1 MRNGEA
7 TTMDPIALAFY
18 AIICGALSV
27 FAPNLGGFLPRL
39 AAGAA
44 VGIIAATLLP
54 VIKGLIA
61 G

>member
-1 MRNGEA
+1 
-7 TTMDPIALAFY
+7 MDPIALAFY

-39 AAGAA
+39 VAGAA
-44 VGIIAATLLP
+44 VGIIAAALLP
-54 VIKGLIA
+54 MIKGLIA